1 MAEEDNEFVLTP
13 PPVPVTAQRHMFTP
27 ESRKAL
33 LREVVRLQ
41 PYKNPLLWDAVT
53 NKYGWW
59 CYKNISPARKT
70 VPKDRLRKKVKLIIA
85 KFGGELKNEDVGE
98 EGGPYDSE
106 TLGLIEEVVKQ
117 FTESVELGQVRR
129 NSRPNNKRE
138 YSPTNDTRFRIVP
151 AEDANV
157 RNGLLEHVNKR
168 VRLSE
173 GLAENGDFAETVA
186 SAASA
191 TILQK
196 IPELIEAIHTS
207 NTGNNKLDNESLR
220 ELGASFGA
228 SFAKSFS
235 SSFETAV
242 NKIINQVF
250 DRISI
255 KGPKVEATDE
265 VKVGEPT
272 ELQIADTIVAKTPE
286 PEIETEEK
294 DDIAEAAVAV
304 VQNS

>member
-191 TILQK
+191 TI
-196 IPELIEAIHTS
+196 
-207 NTGNNKLDNESLR
+207 
-220 ELGASFGA
+220 
-228 SFAKSFS
+228 
-235 SSFETAV
+235 
-242 NKIINQVF
+242 
-250 DRISI
+250 
-255 KGPKVEATDE
+255 
-265 VKVGEPT
+265 
-272 ELQIADTIVAKTPE
+272 
-286 PEIETEEK
+286 
-294 DDIAEAAVAV
+294 
-304 VQNS
+304 

>member
-27 ESRKAL
+27 DSRKAL

-138 YSPTNDTRFRIVP
+138 YSPTTDTRFRIVP

-173 GLAENGDFAETVA
+173 GLAENGDFTETVA

-235 SSFETAV
+235 TSFETSV

-255 KGPKVEATDE
+255 KEPKA
-265 VKVGEPT
+265 EPT
-272 ELQIADTIVAKTPE
+272 DDVKDDEPSELEIPETIVAKSPE